1 MSARLACVTNA
12 NCSSGCVPSVRESP
26 SPFVMDHVAMG
37 MRNGNAEGAAAAGIV
52 RGNVKGTT
60 GLVSTNGMATIRRFA
75 RNKRNER
82 DVEQHDARG
91 IKLYN

>member
-1 MSARLACVTNA
+1 MCAKLACVTNA

-26 SPFVMDHVAMG
+26 SRFVMDHLAMG

-60 GLVSTNGMATIRRFA
+60 GHVSTNGMATTRRFA
-75 RNKRNER
+75 RNKINER
-82 DVEQHDARG
+82 DVGHHDARL
-91 IKLYN
+91 KVCK

>member
-1 MSARLACVTNA
+1 MSATLACVTNA

-26 SPFVMDHVAMG
+26 SPFVMDHLAMD

-60 GLVSTNGMATIRRFA
+60 GHVSTNGMATTRRFA

-82 DVEQHDARG
+82 DVGLHEARG
-91 IKLYN
+91 LKLCK